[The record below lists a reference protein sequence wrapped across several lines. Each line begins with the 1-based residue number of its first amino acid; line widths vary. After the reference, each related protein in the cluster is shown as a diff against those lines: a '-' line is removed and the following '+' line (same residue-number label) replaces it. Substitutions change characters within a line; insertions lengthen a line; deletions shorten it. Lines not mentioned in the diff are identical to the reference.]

1 MRPLIRKIHKY
12 LSLFVSLQL
21 LLWTVSGIYFAY
33 NKIELVR
40 GEHLRNQNFDELS
53 FDLQNFPEIKVKSL
67 EAVVRMGQP
76 LIKINTMSGMSYLNQ
91 DGSPASQIS
100 LDEAMIIVRNKT
112 SLNPLSALEIFDVP
126 AGAEYRGRQLP
137 LYQVVTDHQNNI
149 KVYVDAFSGEIVAI
163 RSSSWRLWDFLWGL
177 HIMDYIDRD
186 NINNVLIKIFSIL
199 ALISSLSG
207 VILFFITQKKA
218 TS

>member
-1 MRPLIRKIHKY
+1 MRSLIRKIHKY
-12 LSLFVSLQL
+12 LSLFISIQL

-40 GEHLRNQNFDELS
+40 GEHLRNQTIEELS
-53 FDLQNFPEIKVKSL
+53 FDLKNLPPIQAKSIDII
-67 EAVVRMGQP
+67 VRLGQP
-76 LIKINTMSGMSYLNQ
+76 LIKINTMCGISYLNK
-91 DGSPASQIS
+91 DGSPASKIK
-100 LDEAMIIVRNKT
+100 LDEAMKIVQNKT
-112 SLNPLSALEIFDVP
+112 SLNPLSALEIVDVP
-126 AGAEYRGRQLP
+126 AGAEYRGRDLP
-137 LYQVVTDHQNNI
+137 LYQVITDHQDNI
-149 KVYVDAFSGEIVAI
+149 KVYLDAFSGEIVAI
-163 RSSSWRLWDFLWGL
+163 RSSSWRVWDFLWGL

-186 NINNVLIKIFSIL
+186 NINNILIKIFSIL

>member
-53 FDLQNFPEIKVKSL
+53 FDLQNFPEIKAKSL

>member
-12 LSLFVSLQL
+12 LSLFVSIQL

-40 GEHLRNQNFDELS
+40 GEHLRNQSIEELS
-53 FDLQNFPEIKVKSL
+53 FDLTDLPEIQAKSINIFM
-67 EAVVRMGQP
+67 RMDQP
-76 LIKINTMSGMSYLNQ
+76 IIKINTINGISYLNQ
-91 DGSPASQIS
+91 DGSSASKIS
-100 LDEAMIIVRNKT
+100 LDEAMMIVKNKT
-112 SLNPLSALEIFDVP
+112 FLNPLSALEIFDVP

-137 LYQVVTDHQNNI
+137 LYQVITDHQDNI
-149 KVYVDAFSGEIVAI
+149 KVYLDALSGEIVAI
-163 RSSSWRLWDFLWGL
+163 RSSSWRIWDFLWGL
-177 HIMDYIDRD
+177 HIMDYVDRD
-186 NINNVLIKIFSIL
+186 NINNILLKIFSIL

>member
-1 MRPLIRKIHKY
+1 MRSLIRKIHKY
-12 LSLFVSLQL
+12 LSLFISIQL

-40 GEHLRNQNFDELS
+40 GEHLRNQTIEELS
-53 FDLQNFPEIKVKSL
+53 FDLKNLPPIQSKSIDII
-67 EAVVRMGQP
+67 VRLGQP
-76 LIKINTMSGMSYLNQ
+76 LIKINTMSGISYLNK
-91 DGSPASQIS
+91 DGSPASKIK
-100 LDEAMIIVRNKT
+100 LDEAMKIVQNRT
-112 SLNPLSALEIFDVP
+112 SLNPLSALEIVDVP
-126 AGAEYRGRQLP
+126 AGAEYRGRDLP
-137 LYQVVTDHQNNI
+137 LYQVITDHQDNI
-149 KVYVDAFSGEIVAI
+149 KVYLDAFSGEIVAI
-163 RSSSWRLWDFLWGL
+163 RSSSWRVWDFLWGL

-186 NINNVLIKIFSIL
+186 NINNILIKIFSIL

>member
-12 LSLFVSLQL
+12 LSLFISIQL

-53 FDLQNFPEIKVKSL
+53 FDLQNFPEIKAKSL

-149 KVYVDAFSGEIVAI
+149 KVYVDALSGEIVAI